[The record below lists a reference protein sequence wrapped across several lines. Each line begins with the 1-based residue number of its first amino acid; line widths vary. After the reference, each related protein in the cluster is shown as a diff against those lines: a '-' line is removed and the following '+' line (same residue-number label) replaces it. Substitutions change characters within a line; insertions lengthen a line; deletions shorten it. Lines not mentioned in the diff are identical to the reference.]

1 HGAGTCSA
9 LAVAHVDVRERDTGG
24 DLEVRLRIRVDRLLH
39 EVYPDRKRRT
49 RAAHAVRVPAVE
61 THPHQRQQSRRVADE
76 PRVAAVVGGAGL
88 ARDDLGEPAR
98 MHCAT
103 RARCHDALEKGGH
116 QPGLGRRN
124 DPHRFFRARW
134 LDLLVAELDV
144 RIADMVAGRTP
155 PFARG
160 RYARASSSG
169 VTSNAPS
176 AIAGTGASCPWM
188 PRARAISI
196 TVGSPTVWA
205 MRTVAELSDC
215 SSACRTVTIPSYRS
229 SELRG
234 LQGCPPD
241 STVIGRSSTRDA
253 AVKNGAPSAAR
264 KAARYTI
271 GLKAEPGWR
280 WAEVTRL
287 NWLLR

>member
-1 HGAGTCSA
+1 GSPLECTALPVPDFTTPLRREVISQASAGETTCTDSSA
-9 LAVAHVDVRERDTGG
+9 LD
-24 DLEVRLRIRVDRLLH
+24 
-39 EVYPDRKRRT
+39 
-49 RAAHAVRVPAVE
+49 
-61 THPHQRQQSRRVADE
+61 
-76 PRVAAVVGGAGL
+76 GL
-88 ARDDLGEPAR
+88 TSSSPNW
-98 MHCAT
+98 T
-103 RARCHDALEKGGH
+103 
-116 QPGLGRRN
+116 
-124 DPHRFFRARW
+124 
-134 LDLLVAELDV
+134 V
-144 RIADMVAGRTP
+144 RIAAMVAGRTP

-241 STVIGRSSTRDA
+241 STVIGRASTPDA
-253 AVKNGAPSAAR
+253 AVKNGGPSGAG